1 MSLKHR
7 KTKKVHAPVLSLA
20 DQARKNGQHAGYD
33 AGKEE
38 GYLRGRANYIVN
50 CAQEPLPFRQL
61 HVLYVSSGKGFP
73 YSPLDE
79 AIMATLQGMVAQV
92 TLSDP
97 RQPASEI
104 ACRRVLILCLCWM
117 EWISPSSI
125 SMRFA
130 KRAFRRRSG
139 SRMTRTI
146 QI

>member
-7 KTKKVHAPVLSLA
+7 KTRKFHAPVLSLA

-97 RQPASEI
+97 RQPVSEI
-104 ACRRVLILCLCWM
+104 ALSVLAIRKL
-117 EWISPSSI
+117 
-125 SMRFA
+125 
-130 KRAFRRRSG
+130 
-139 SRMTRTI
+139 
-146 QI
+146 